1 MYRGVYIIQQ
11 TVPIAL
17 APYYNVLV
25 RWYFRR
31 GVLYDIMRPNRY
43 QHHCDYWRRKQR
55 RRSSGAL
62 KHNTYIYM
70 RIIIINKFITKPYVL
85 YGNNTTHN
93 IIHCIFS
100 KYA

>member
-25 RWYFRR
+25 RWYFKR

-62 KHNTYIYM
+62 KHNIYM
-70 RIIIINKFITKPYVL
+70 HIYAYYYHKQIYYKTVL
-85 YGNNTTHN
+85 CS
-93 IIHCIFS
+93 IW
-100 KYA
+100 